1 MSGAVLFIAT
11 VECLTMAMRWC
22 YVLPANV
29 GFTVSAKWVILTI
42 HNGGTNRAKM
52 SSKGSKRRKL
62 KGKKNEGKVQQ
73 LRRVAA
79 NYPVESKRVQELYT
93 AIAGIYEDFPFP
105 DGKTHIGCMSAEDH
119 ASVTKDTTRKLG
131 CTHYLHTPKY
141 DFFIVIFH
149 EELETDASFLSV
161 VIHEMAHGEQ
171 GAISTSQQPHGKL
184 FKKIGKRLIQCV
196 KSKQA
201 ELPKPYSNVEINEV
215 TVLTAKC

>member
-1 MSGAVLFIAT
+1 M
-11 VECLTMAMRWC
+11 
-22 YVLPANV
+22 
-29 GFTVSAKWVILTI
+29 
-42 HNGGTNRAKM
+42 
-52 SSKGSKRRKL
+52 
-62 KGKKNEGKVQQ
+62 QQ

-161 VIHEMAHGEQ
+161 VIHEMAHGKQ
-171 GAISTSQQPHGKL
+171 GVISTSQQPQKIIQKDWKTSYPVC
-184 FKKIGKRLIQCV
+184 KKSTVRITKT
-196 KSKQA
+196 
-201 ELPKPYSNVEINEV
+201 LP
-215 TVLTAKC
+215 